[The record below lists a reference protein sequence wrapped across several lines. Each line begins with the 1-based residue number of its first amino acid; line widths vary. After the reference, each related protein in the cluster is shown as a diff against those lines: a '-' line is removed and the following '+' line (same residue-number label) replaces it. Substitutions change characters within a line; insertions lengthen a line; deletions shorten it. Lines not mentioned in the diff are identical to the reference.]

1 MKVKTSVRKHQVNQR
16 KRALKAKKFQTNNAV
31 KNSAIR
37 PSVNEIEFDE
47 ESSEGEVG
55 ISQQELNKW
64 RKLSAKIISE
74 SEETS
79 SEEKED
85 RSNPND
91 NLQII
96 TAQGKS
102 YASKADEDSSSEDK
116 SLFARRKR

>member
-16 KRALKAKKFQTNNAV
+16 KRALKAKKFQTINAV
-31 KNSAIR
+31 KNSAIK

-55 ISQQELNKW
+55 TSHQELKKW

-85 RSNPND
+85 RSN
-91 NLQII
+91 
-96 TAQGKS
+96 
-102 YASKADEDSSSEDK
+102 
-116 SLFARRKR
+116 